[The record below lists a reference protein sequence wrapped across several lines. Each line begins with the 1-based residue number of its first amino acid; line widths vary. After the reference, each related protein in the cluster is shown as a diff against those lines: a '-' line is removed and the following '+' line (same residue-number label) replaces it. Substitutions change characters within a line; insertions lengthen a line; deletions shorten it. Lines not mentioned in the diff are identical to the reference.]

1 MVLRRRLAFTTGLF
15 MMHAVAL
22 DRGRAWMYARGEIGC
37 CVVVK
42 SWEPVYPSMDLPNK
56 VRRGYSDRY
65 LRSCSYYHC
74 GFATNPLTL
83 PTKKPKTLAQIT
95 YHRTSTLPL
104 LHRRYS
110 LPYQKIADGA
120 IPTRYMRPTWT
131 PYFCCKHLEKIA
143 RTVLNNT
150 KYKRMWQYSIDTTLV
165 YSFSAV
171 LYFINFIL

>member
-65 LRSCSYYHC
+65 LRSCSYYLC
-74 GFATNPLTL
+74 FATNPLTL

-150 KYKRMWQYSIDTTLV
+150 KCKRIHRYDTSML
-165 YSFSAV
+165 F
-171 LYFINFIL
+171 FCCFILS